1 MPRLDQLCN
10 IQYGYAFN
18 ADLFTTKSSQGVP
31 PVRIRVVV
39 RGYTETYR
47 PESFSEA
54 YRVHDG
60 DILIGMDGEFN
71 VARWHG
77 GDAALN
83 QRVCKITPRNNIHS
97 QYLFYFLP
105 QALKRIEDQTPFVT
119 VKHLSAKKLS
129 AIEVPDISMMEQANI
144 AERLDI
150 ITTLLANRR
159 QVDEKLAELPKARF
173 VEMFGDP
180 VVNPMG
186 WEKHRLDELGTCKN
200 GMNFHN
206 GDSGVELHCLG
217 VGDFKNHSVI
227 TDCQILPKVSLNQI
241 PSQDYLLK
249 DDDIVF
255 VRSNGNKDLVGRCL
269 AVYPKNTPTTFSGFC
284 IRFRA
289 DERSPITT
297 EYLLSVLK
305 TSGIRSMMAGRGA
318 NIQNLNQKMLSALPI
333 PLPPL
338 DLQRRFAAFARACA
352 AQRAACARQIAVL
365 ETLRGKLLQDAFGA
379 AG

>member
-1 MPRLDQLCN
+1 
-10 IQYGYAFN
+10 
-18 ADLFTTKSSQGVP
+18 
-31 PVRIRVVV
+31 
-39 RGYTETYR
+39 
-47 PESFSEA
+47 
-54 YRVHDG
+54 
-60 DILIGMDGEFN
+60 
-71 VARWHG
+71 
-77 GDAALN
+77 
-83 QRVCKITPRNNIHS
+83 
-97 QYLFYFLP
+97 
-105 QALKRIEDQTPFVT
+105 
-119 VKHLSAKKLS
+119 
-129 AIEVPDISMMEQANI
+129 
-144 AERLDI
+144 
-150 ITTLLANRR
+150 
-159 QVDEKLAELPKARF
+159 
-173 VEMFGDP
+173 
-180 VVNPMG
+180 
-186 WEKHRLDELGTCKN
+186 
-200 GMNFHN
+200 MNFHN

>member
-31 PVRIRVVV
+31 LVRIRDVV
-39 RGYTETYR
+39 RGYTETYT

-159 QVDEKLAELPKARF
+159 QVDEQLAELPKARF

-186 WEKHRLDELGTCKN
+186 WEVVPFTTCATIDTNMVQDFTGYEDFPHIGIDSIEKNTGKILAYRTIREDRVISGKYLFTPKHIIYSKIRPNLNKVALPTFDGLCSA
-200 GMNFHN
+200 
-206 GDSGVELHCLG
+206 DAYP
-217 VGDFKNHSVI
+217 
-227 TDCQILPKVSLNQI
+227 ILPNAENCNRIYLAYMLRSKRFLNYILAFSSRTNMPKVNRKQ
-241 PSQDYLLK
+241 
-249 DDDIVF
+249 VE
-255 VRSNGNKDLVGRCL
+255 
-269 AVYPKNTPTTFSGFC
+269 GF
-284 IRFRA
+284 R
-289 DERSPITT
+289 
-297 EYLLSVLK
+297 L
-305 TSGIRSMMAGRGA
+305 
-318 NIQNLNQKMLSALPI
+318 

-338 DLQRRFAAFARACA
+338 PAQRRFAAFARACA

-365 ETLRGKLLQDAFGA
+365 ETLWGKLLQDAFGA

>member
-31 PVRIRVVV
+31 LVRIRDVV
-39 RGYTETYR
+39 RGYTETYT